1 MLNDNSRLVMD
12 RPVDF
17 LPYQQIFGVMAH
29 SLDDGSRLNVI
40 TPYATFWRYAE
51 IDEEFNRAWR
61 AADLALPDGIAVL
74 WAKRMTEYALSNNGP
89 VRFLQVIAYACFNF
103 LLILLGRLEKKGEW
117 ERISGADLVPD
128 LFSYAEEKG
137 KSVYVLGG
145 WAEALDGFNEYM
157 RTKFPTLRYAI
168 DEQVAAVNI
177 RTEEGMKVLEQAT
190 ERIRA
195 FRPDLLIVSLGPPLQ
210 EKWSYKHFDGLYAKV
225 VINAGATVDY
235 LSGKNMRAPR
245 ILRRM
250 GLEWAWRMI
259 TQPKRVKR
267 ILFAFPYFPLKVM
280 AFLIKGPQSGNNT
293 V

>member
-1 MLNDNSRLVMD
+1 MD